1 MTKLL
6 SRILIPIG
14 LLVVYYFPFFAGVP
28 SKLGFS
34 KSAASESLNHASE
47 EESYTEAQVNEILER
62 AETTRIKRLAYEKAE
77 SLRIKKSKTAPI
89 AVEIDQVSL
98 YLSESEWQISIFQ
111 LDFKI
116 FDLRCKTTELERPAI
131 QITEL
136 YNVNLLPEVL
146 VSCPEIGPKI
156 RYLHQIAFYNSV
168 SKKWESI
175 KSSLYSTLTVLPSS
189 KNETKSI
196 LYSVDPKFLGVFSDT
211 KSSRPMKLYWEF
223 TGTDLENVTKT
234 AEGLFYLKKEKEEM
248 EKSLSGILESPNGF
262 FPAYIAIKTI
272 LGEKPDGWYKMLR
285 GYDQKSTI
293 GLRTY
298 LCPPASKNDCKIPRD
313 AYPEA
318 LKTFL
323 ESGGYFKIQGR
334 I

>member
-1 MTKLL
+1 MTKLSSSL
-6 SRILIPIG
+6 LLPVGFLI
-14 LLVVYYFPFFAGVP
+14 VYYFPFYAKLL
-28 SKLGFS
+28 SNLGFS
-34 KSAASESLNHASE
+34 KSAASEPLNQASE

-62 AETTRIKRLAYEKAE
+62 VETTRIKRLASEKAE
-77 SLRIKKSKTAPI
+77 SLRQKKSHSAPI

-116 FDLRCKTTELERPAI
+116 FDLRCKTTELERPSI

-175 KSSLYSTLTVLPSS
+175 KASLDSPLTILPSS
-189 KNETKSI
+189 KDEKKSI
-196 LYSVDPKFLGVFSDT
+196 LYSVDPNFLGVFSDT
-211 KSSRPMKLYWEF
+211 KSSRPMRAYWEF

-248 EKSLSGILESPNGF
+248 EKLLTGTLESPNGF
-262 FPAYIAIKTI
+262 FPAYIAVKTM
-272 LGEKPDGWYKMLR
+272 LGEKTDGWYKMLR
-285 GYDQKSTI
+285 GYDQKSKI

-298 LCPPASKNDCKIPRD
+298 LCPPASKSDCKIPRD

-318 LKTFL
+318 LKAFL
-323 ESGGYFKIQGR
+323 ESGGYL
-334 I
+334 

>member
-6 SRILIPIG
+6 SRILFPLGMLI
-14 LLVVYYFPFFAGVP
+14 VYYFPFFSGVP
-28 SKLGFS
+28 SKLGLF
-34 KSAASESLNHASE
+34 KSAASEPLNQSSE

-62 AETTRIKRLAYEKAE
+62 VETTRIKRLAYEKVK
-77 SLRIKKSKTAPI
+77 SLRLEKSHSAPI

-98 YLSESEWQISIFQ
+98 YVSESEWQISIFQ
-111 LDFKI
+111 LDFRI
-116 FDLRCKTTELERPAI
+116 FDLRCKTTELERPSI

-175 KSSLYSTLTVLPSS
+175 KASLDSPLTILPSS
-189 KNETKSI
+189 KSENKSI

-211 KSSRPMKLYWEF
+211 KSSRPMKAYWEF

-248 EKSLSGILESPNGF
+248 EKSLFRTLESPNGF
-262 FPAYIAIKTI
+262 FPAYIAVKTM

-298 LCPPASKNDCKIPRD
+298 LCPPASMNDCKIPRD

-323 ESGGYFKIQGR
+323 ESGGYF
-334 I
+334 